1 MSTIFNKLKAHAKE
15 LETIL
20 SSRSFLIEPE
30 HESQWYTRNFSSAWT
45 RRANLDVIDAT
56 ESKKLFMMHLCVF
69 PHVFD
74 KAPIYG
80 FDIIAGTNKITGA
93 FLDFS
98 PVGDPEHPL
107 CKYFQELVEPT
118 SWAKPRELPEWARN
132 IFSNRMVAAGNI
144 NTDFE
149 LAVILEI
156 SKKSLTHY
164 LDNISKHRPA
174 MKYEDMVASND
185 FTEKQNYYCQQQKR
199 NPHTPRVLQSLGFS
213 ETETHDYIHKE
224 LFPEIIV

>member
-1 MSTIFNKLKAHAKE
+1 MSTIFSRLQAHAKE

-20 SSRSFLIEPE
+20 GSRAFLIQPE
-30 HESQWYTRNFSSAWT
+30 HESQWYTRNYSSAWT
-45 RRANLDVIDAT
+45 RRANLDVIDAC
-56 ESKKLFMMHLCVF
+56 ESKKLFMMHVCVF
-69 PHVFD
+69 PHVYD
-74 KAPIYG
+74 SAPIYG

-118 SWAKPRELPEWARN
+118 SWAKPRELPPWARN
-132 IFSNRMVAAGNI
+132 IFSNTMVAAGNI

-149 LAVILEI
+149 LSVILEI
-156 SKKSLTHY
+156 SKKSLIYY

-174 MKYEDMVASND
+174 LKYEDMVSAND
-185 FTEKQNYYCQQQKR
+185 FTDKQNYYCQQQKC

-224 LFPEIIV
+224 LFPEILV